1 MNNKELNELAF
12 ELAIKSLDSKKKE
25 NKGLIITLVSTIA
38 LLLIDFSMITY
49 MNCKRVDKVINLV
62 EKGQVEVVDIDY
74 GTGEFSGNA
83 TIGDNNT
90 YGKN

>member
-1 MNNKELNELAF
+1 
-12 ELAIKSLDSKKKE
+12 
-25 NKGLIITLVSTIA
+25 
-38 LLLIDFSMITY
+38 MITY